1 MKKKIQT
8 SILLTITLIFMIL
21 FIIIMLIACNKKEKV
36 LRDNNEIAFEVL
48 EGHWGHGE
56 QIDKNLIAAGYN
68 PNEIWKCI
76 NNIKLDIKEVI
87 KEVEVPTIVPEAPK
101 TYNSVEEATKEEYII
116 TDYALTPQLGVV
128 YYNGHKETY
137 YSQKVLPGGGLNIPG
152 RHVAEDGTIRDA
164 DNYICVATDWSF
176 IPYGALVETSLGMGK
191 VYDTGCDY
199 GTVDIYTNW

>member
-8 SILLTITLIFMIL
+8 SILLTAALIFIIL
-21 FIIIMLIACNKKEKV
+21 WIIIILITCNKKQKI

-48 EGHWGHGE
+48 EGHWGHGK

-68 PNEIWKCI
+68 SDEIWKCV
-76 NNIKLDIKEVI
+76 NNIKLDVKEVI
-87 KEVEVPTIVPEAPK
+87 KDVETLTIVPEVPK
-101 TYNSVEEATKEEYII
+101 IYNSVEEITEEEYII

-137 YSQKVLPGGGLNIPG
+137 YSQKVLPGGGLDISG
-152 RHVAEDGTIRDA
+152 RHVAEDGTIRDI